1 MACAT
6 PVICME
12 PGPEAELV
20 DDGTTGFVVPATDPE
35 ALRATIRM
43 FLADPALSDRLGK
56 SARSRVTGRFT
67 WQATA
72 ERCLAA
78 YG

>member
-1 MACAT
+1 MTAPRDSLSRRRT
-6 PVICME
+6 P
-12 PGPEAELV
+12 
-20 DDGTTGFVVPATDPE
+20 TPARDH
-35 ALRATIRM
+35 RANSWPIRS
-43 FLADPALSDRLGK
+43 LSDRLGK
-56 SARSRVTGRFT
+56 SARSQVTGRFT